1 MPPFKRRR
9 VTSDVGSGHQSSSRG
24 QSSRIRPSSLTARS
38 IQRDEYGSS
47 SMHLSPFCNRISMN
61 SKSAH
66 IASPPSVQDEV
77 NIVEPGENEADI
89 QEREDCDSMNEVI
102 MAVELK
108 GLGTV
113 GCAYYLAREEK
124 LCMMADISMA
134 GLDIIDT
141 LKVHVDPTGRVL

>member
-9 VTSDVGSGHQSSSRG
+9 VTSGAGSDHQSSSQG
-24 QSSRIRPSSLTARS
+24 QSSRIQSSSLAASSMPRAG
-38 IQRDEYGSS
+38 YPSS
-47 SMHLSPFCNRISMN
+47 SMHPSPPCNRTSMR
-61 SKSAH
+61 SKSVH
-66 IASPPSVQDEV
+66 VASPPPVQDEV
-77 NIVEPGENEADI
+77 DIFEAGENETDI
-89 QEREDCDSMNEVI
+89 KEREDCDSVNEVV

-108 GLGTV
+108 GRGAV

-141 LKVHVDPTGRVL
+141 LKVHVDPTGRV

>member
-9 VTSDVGSGHQSSSRG
+9 VTSDAGSDHQSSSQG
-24 QSSRIRPSSLTARS
+24 QSSRIQSSSLAASSMPRVG
-38 IQRDEYGSS
+38 YHSS
-47 SMHLSPFCNRISMN
+47 SMHPSPPCNRTSMR
-61 SKSAH
+61 SKSARV
-66 IASPPSVQDEV
+66 ASPPSVQDEV
-77 NIVEPGENEADI
+77 DIFEAGENETDI
-89 QEREDCDSMNEVI
+89 QEREDCDSMNEVV

-108 GLGTV
+108 GRGTV